1 MEWNCSCKRKL
12 HIRITEQRGLVP
24 ASLEVEMRLRK
35 IASIA
40 QEEGITYRNA
50 MRILKRNRVKIYG
63 AGEKKA
69 VDADIAEEIFCKRES
84 GREKWEYTYERERKE

>member
-1 MEWNCSCKRKL
+1 
-12 HIRITEQRGLVP
+12 
-24 ASLEVEMRLRK
+24 MRLRR

-50 MRILKRNRVKIYG
+50 MRVLRRNRVKIYG

-69 VDADIAEEIFCKRES
+69 VDADIAEEIFCKREA
-84 GREKWEYTYERERKE
+84 GREKWEYEYERTKDGEISE

>member
-1 MEWNCSCKRKL
+1 
-12 HIRITEQRGLVP
+12 
-24 ASLEVEMRLRK
+24 MRLRR

-50 MRILKRNRVKIYG
+50 MRVLKRNRVKIYG
-63 AGEKKA
+63 TGEKKA

-84 GREKWEYTYERERKE
+84 GREKWEYAYERTKDGEKNDRK